1 MDQTKWK
8 SVLVPI
14 EVYREIRERSKR
26 EGRTISSELRL
37 IYAEA
42 TIGSDFINREKVR
55 KKTSIGQSVRSRPA
69 NKQKKRSFKRYR
81 GQGK

>member
-1 MDQTKWK
+1 VDQTKWK

-37 IYAEA
+37 IYAESERLR
-42 TIGSDFINREKVR
+42 GSYPEVAGAVVSEAFSN
-55 KKTSIGQSVRSRPA
+55 G
-69 NKQKKRSFKRYR
+69 
-81 GQGK
+81 

>member
-37 IYAEA
+37 IYAESERLR
-42 TIGSDFINREKVR
+42 GSYPDVASDVVSEAFSN
-55 KKTSIGQSVRSRPA
+55 G
-69 NKQKKRSFKRYR
+69 
-81 GQGK
+81 